1 MEAAVRL
8 SDGRTL
14 CERCVLADTALAR
27 MKGLLGRKE
36 LLSGEGILLRPAS
49 SVHTA
54 FMSIPI
60 DVVFLDAENRVV
72 KIADSVPPWR
82 AQGARGA
89 KSVIE
94 LTAGECERRGLRV
107 GDQVEIEVDADTASG
122 THRSRSLPWMRGTS
136 NFLLALM
143 WVLFAAANLT
153 DWDKA
158 HRPVGLGAIVMEL
171 VVATL
176 FLVRR
181 KPWVTSSEPVAW
193 AATAFGCW
201 GMLTARPAYDP
212 VLGLELVYFSLQL
225 AGAAAAVYSL
235 SALGRSFGL
244 VAANRGIRT
253 GGPYGLVRHPLYVSF
268 FITDLGYVLE
278 NPSPWN
284 VAVLF
289 VVAGAQVVRIATE
302 EDCLRGDPAYV
313 SYCERVRYRLVP
325 YVW

>member
-36 LLSGEGILLRPAS
+36 LPSGQGILLRPAS

-60 DVVFLDAENRVV
+60 DVVLLDRENRVL
-72 KIADSVPPWR
+72 KIGRSVPPWR
-82 AQGARGA
+82 AMGARGT
-89 KSVIE
+89 KTVLE
-94 LTAGECERRGLRV
+94 LTAGECERRNLEVGERV
-107 GDQVEIEVDADTASG
+107 QIDDGTADPTP
-122 THRSRSLPWMRGTS
+122 RRRRSLPWMRAGG
-136 NFLLALM
+136 NFFLGLL
-143 WVLFAAANLT
+143 WVMFAAANLT
-153 DWDKA
+153 DWKTA

-176 FLVRR
+176 FFIRR
-181 KPWVTSSEPVAW
+181 KPWVTSREPLAW

-201 GMLTARPAYDP
+201 GMLTARPAYAP
-212 VLGLELVYFSLQL
+212 VLGLEAFWFALQL

-235 SALGRSFGL
+235 GVLGRSFGL
-244 VAANRGIRT
+244 VAANRGVRT

-284 VAVLF
+284 IGVLL
-289 VVAGAQVVRIATE
+289 VVAAAQIARIGTE

-313 SYCERVRYRLVP
+313 RYCERVRYRLVP